1 VAAASRFAIALD
13 SILERLTTLQALFM
27 GLLQGATELFPVSS
41 LGHAVIVPS
50 LLHWSYRQSDPAF
63 VPFLTLLHLG
73 TATALV
79 VLFRRDWVGIVRG
92 FFRASFR
99 GRIETPSERLAML
112 LVVGTVPG
120 GVIGFVGEETFKS
133 FFAQPRLAAALLVVN
148 GLILLGAE
156 VLRRR
161 SERRADRAAQ
171 EADFKEVGAISFRAA
186 VLVGGVQGFAFLPGI
201 SRSGVTMA
209 GGLLAGLRHQEAA
222 RFSFLLAT
230 PIIAAAGVLEV
241 PQLFKPG
248 IPLGTYAAAAVVAG
262 LAAYASARFLI
273 RWFREGRLDPYGWYC
288 VAAGLVALALLR

>member
-1 VAAASRFAIALD
+1 
-13 SILERLTTLQALFM
+13 M

-50 LLHWSYRQSDPAF
+50 LLHWSYRQSDKAF

-73 TATALV
+73 TATAL
-79 VLFRRDWVGIVRG
+79 LILYWRDWVAIVSG

-99 GRIETPSERLAML
+99 GRIETPAERLAML
-112 LVVGTVPG
+112 LVVGTIPG
-120 GVIGFVGEETFKS
+120 GVIGFIGEQTFKN
-133 FFAQPRLAAALLVVN
+133 FFSSARIAAAFLVVN
-148 GLILLGAE
+148 GLILLGTE
-156 VLRRR
+156 MLRRR
-161 SERRADRAAQ
+161 RERQAAHEGPDRATQ
-171 EADFKEVGAISFRAA
+171 EATFGEAQGISFGAAAVVGAAQA
-186 VLVGGVQGFAFLPGI
+186 LALVPGI

-230 PIIAAAGVLEV
+230 PIIAAAGALEV
-241 PQLFKPG
+241 PQLFG
-248 IPLGTYAAAAVVAG
+248 SGAPLGTYAAAAVVAG

-288 VAAGLVALALLR
+288 VVAGLVALALLR